1 MTRVTLFRAYIHDIN
16 VQDVRS
22 TIFLFRY
29 LSKPGTYIKRKGIT
43 VLSEFSE
50 KFEIMENVLGYFPVP
65 MAWMNNENKFV
76 FMNDAFTDLFGYTV
90 VEIPDVEHWFRSAYP
105 DEEYRWE
112 RIEKW
117 SKINRGA
124 MKNPNFQISRQEITV
139 TCLDGS
145 VRIVEMYGAS
155 REKDFLLIFIDV
167 TERIEADREKKHIVD
182 EFKEILTGIKMLS
195 GLLPI
200 CAHCKKIRSG
210 EGYWEQ
216 LEMYIQDHSDAEF
229 THGICPDC
237 AKELYP
243 EFDL

>member
-1 MTRVTLFRAYIHDIN
+1 M
-16 VQDVRS
+16 
-22 TIFLFRY
+22 
-29 LSKPGTYIKRKGIT
+29 
-43 VLSEFSE
+43 LSEFTE
-50 KFEIMENVLGYFPVP
+50 KFELLENVLGYFPVP
-65 MAWMNNENKFV
+65 MAWMNNNNEFV

-90 VEIPDVEHWFRSAYP
+90 VEIPDIEHWFTSAYP
-105 DEEYRWE
+105 DEEYHWE

-117 SKINRGA
+117 SKINQTA
-124 MKNPNFQISRQEITV
+124 KQNPNFEIPRQIINV
-139 TCLDGS
+139 TCGDGS

-155 REKDFLLIFIDV
+155 RDKDFLLIFIDV
-167 TERIEADREKKHIVD
+167 IERINADREKKHIID

-195 GLLPI
+195 GMLTI

-210 EGYWEQ
+210 DGYWEQ
-216 LEMYIQDHSDAEF
+216 LEMYIRKHSEAEF